1 MVPRS
6 LSRRTERNIVGI
18 AAAGAL
24 LTALAVASDLW
35 IRTFWGRHPML
46 TSLVANLVVVVIS
59 VAVINELIEARN
71 RRRWSLLAQ
80 SVLFALV
87 QSARWTWTA
96 MLEVLELGAVQSG
109 ALESLL
115 EGARVALDH
124 TRVSTATSELLADS
138 ERRQRLQRTME
149 RLSRH
154 ASEVIAARAGVMVGA
169 APYASLLDRHV
180 ELQARLEWVSSVLAH
195 REPTPDRS
203 WSSQALTLSSVATEA
218 ADSVDENWLHDMIV
232 AITVLATRLDYESRE
247 LALSL
252 APNDWWNERTR
263 EIMQTAGSARMPAPP
278 PTAGRGGL
286 A

>member
-1 MVPRS
+1 MPSRS
-6 LSRRTERNIVGI
+6 PNRRAERHIVGI

-35 IRTFWGRHPML
+35 IRTFWARHPML

-96 MLEVLELGAVQSG
+96 MLEVLELGTVQSG

-115 EGARVALDH
+115 EGASVALDH
-124 TRVSTATSELLADS
+124 ARVSAAATELLADS

-149 RLSRH
+149 RLSKH
-154 ASEVIAARAGVMVGA
+154 ANEVIAARASIMVGA

-203 WSSQALTLSSVATEA
+203 WSFQALTLSSVATEA
-218 ADSVDENWLHDMIV
+218 ADSVDEDWLHDMIV

-247 LALSL
+247 LALAL

-263 EIMQTAGSARMPAPP
+263 EIMETAGTARVPARPP
-278 PTAGRGGL
+278 AAR
-286 A
+286 